1 MKIKEEWLYA
11 ILFIFSGIICAA
23 IYCLFDHKL
32 LTDIY
37 LPSGLWNDEAFYFK
51 QIEGAVSYGI
61 PQGYFGYA
69 ETGANFLTFGAWSIT
84 ILFPYILWGKIV
96 GWGEMSPIYCN
107 LFLVTVALLIFY
119 LWAKPLK
126 RQIFSFCLILVC
138 SPLIVRYIIS
148 GMTEALF
155 FSAAIIMAGM
165 YFKLKRG
172 EYGEFF
178 LIFSYILIGYFS
190 LGRPYILLMLFLP
203 FWFWQKK
210 SFWKATCVTAL
221 YGILILIIYS
231 IISNFLCAPYFT
243 PIINWDFTDRFI
255 SGELLGGLYDTAV
268 KYMKGCKEVFGYLSS
283 VFRESEIGE
292 YYLYFI
298 AVNIIIIVLGLKRRK
313 KIILFTIGY
322 NIIVLSAVIMLYST
336 KAGAR
341 HMLMLYVWGIVFISM
356 YSKVYERILFMA
368 MMLGILLFIPK
379 NEYTYSVPYKEE
391 EAAADG
397 ETIKEELSNI
407 LQLDDE
413 IGWNNTVAWIIN
425 SEYGICYFLPAGFGI
440 NIDFDGIPCD
450 QIKSR
455 YILVKKSTE
464 TSNSLMEKALL
475 IWEHGEYA
483 LYDRRN

>member
-11 ILFIFSGIICAA
+11 ILFIFSGVICAV

-37 LPSGLWNDEAFYFK
+37 LPSGLWNDEVFYFK

-69 ETGANFLTFGAWSIT
+69 ETGAKFLTFGAWSVT

-96 GWGEMSPIYCN
+96 GWEELSPIYCN
-107 LFLVTVALLIFY
+107 LFLVTIALLIFY
-119 LWAKPLK
+119 LWVKPLK
-126 RQIFSFCLILVC
+126 KQMLLFCLILAC

-172 EYGEFF
+172 EYGKLF
-178 LIFSYILIGYFS
+178 LSLSYILIGYFS
-190 LGRPYILLMLFLP
+190 LGRPYLLLMLFLP

-210 SFWKATCVTAL
+210 SFWKATCVTVL
-221 YGILILIIYS
+221 YGMSIFIIYS
-231 IISNFLCAPYFT
+231 IISNYLCAPYFT
-243 PIINWDFTDRFI
+243 PIINLDFIEKFI
-255 SGELLGGLYDTAV
+255 TGDFLGGLYDIV
-268 KYMKGCKEVFGYLSS
+268 FKYIKGWKEIFGYLNSI
-283 VFRESEIGE
+283 FRESEAGE
-292 YYLYFI
+292 YYLYFV
-298 AVNIIIIVLGLKRRK
+298 AVNVIIIILWLKQRK

-356 YSKVYERILFMA
+356 YSKVYDQILFTA
-368 MMLGILLFIPK
+368 MMLGILLVIPK

-391 EAAADG
+391 KAVADG
-397 ETIKEELSNI
+397 EAIEEELSNI

-413 IGWNNTVAWIIN
+413 IGWNNTVAWIVN

-440 NIDFDGIPCD
+440 NIDFDGITYD
-450 QIKSR
+450 QIESR
-455 YILVKKSTE
+455 YILVKKGSE
-464 TSNSLMEKALL
+464 TSNFLMEKASL
-475 IWEHGEYA
+475 IWEHGEYV
-483 LYDRRN
+483 LYSR